1 MERPAAHPHV
11 GSSAHPQVP
20 RNRAHSHWQVAP
32 GTHTPQR
39 TLVCHSTR
47 NTGDCAFTAQILR
60 RTFLYNIEANVSRV
74 DDDVG
79 RVFDI
84 TDVGAIMDELYIF
97 YVDRCVFLVEVPS
110 PGDSVLE
117 GRVVPDVH
125 LPLGVVEKLQLEKE
139 DT

>member
-1 MERPAAHPHV
+1 MWAAVPTLRFPETGRIATGRLLPA
-11 GSSAHPQVP
+11 
-20 RNRAHSHWQVAP
+20 
-32 GTHTPQR
+32 HTPHNVLSFGTQHA
-39 TLVCHSTR
+39 TQ
-47 NTGDCAFTAQILR
+47 GTAPLLPR
-60 RTFLYNIEANVSRV
+60 YSGGTFLYNIEANVSRV

-84 TDVGAIMDELYIF
+84 TDVGAVMDELYIF
-97 YVDRCVFLVEVPS
+97 YVDRCIFLVEVSS